1 MTTTALENE
10 LYNALNT
17 NIDFNPLFKSKI
29 ELTKSDEADNALCFA
44 RAIIEL
50 AGKGWRTNNVDD
62 DECEQTLAKEH
73 LSVTF
78 NFQNYTY
85 RIGDAKAIVKGVD
98 LN

>member
-1 MTTTALENE
+1 MTTTAVKNE

-17 NIDFNPLFKSKI
+17 NIDFNPQFKSKI
-29 ELTKSDEADNALCFA
+29 ELTKSDEEDNAVCFA

-50 AGKGWRTNNVDD
+50 AGKGWRTNKVD
-62 DECEQTLAKEH
+62 ENEREQTLVKEN

-78 NFQNYTY
+78 NFQTYAY
-85 RIGDAKAIVKGVD
+85 RIDDAKAVVPGID